1 MPHDRAQRPNQ
12 GNDADRGGDPS
23 GGAGGLPNDRG
34 HGNHQ
39 QMGGSLP
46 DIRAQGGG
54 TYFLGRY
61 RIVDEIGI
69 GGMASVH
76 LARMDGPG
84 GFQKWV
90 AIKKIHPHLV
100 EDESFVQMFLDEA
113 RVAARISHPNVATV
127 FDLGKQ
133 DDTYWIAME
142 YLHGEPLREVM
153 RRTEELG
160 TAMPPEIA
168 CRVIADAAEGLHS
181 AHELLGKNGEKL
193 GLVHRDVTPH
203 NLFVTYDGVTKVVD
217 FGIAK
222 FSSRMSHTRAGT
234 LKGKL
239 AYMSPEQ
246 VHGEGIDRRTDIFA
260 LGVVLWELTT
270 GQRLF
275 RMESDLDTLAKVQE
289 CNVARP
295 STLIRGYPVDLEKI
309 VMKALAKNRGERF
322 RTARELSRALQSL
335 LMRRGLFIASDEVAA
350 YTQSI
355 FNDRIQKREAHLRW
369 AAEVTSTINV
379 DQLLSKPKLGPEFT
393 SSDVQAQK
401 GGVRPAA
408 GAPAAPITGP
418 MAEPEDHAATQSP
431 GDLRGYQQSVPD
443 DLKETGPVVAQAR
456 ANAHAQAFAPAPN
469 APRSAATER
478 GRPDP
483 SRGPPRPAAG
493 MPMTQQSPA
502 YQPQPGYAQQSQP
515 SQEQDDHP
523 ADGDGPT
530 IQALPP
536 MVDMPLGPSLGPS
549 LREPMRSEPPTLME
563 GSVPSSQN
571 DGPTMMASPDARAVM
586 IAESASDQVE
596 VLEPEFD
603 EEDQDATMVAN
614 TRTEGNPLQAPPTF
628 PQVSPAAGRSNPL
641 SQNASSQGPGP
652 NQQRPPPQRFG
663 QTAALGQ
670 VPPMLNPLGYPQ
682 QHQQQQPPQRPE
694 LSLSET
700 LGMPQNAYP
709 GYDRPQG
716 GDGASAMQGM
726 QGSPNDYNR
735 AINERPQQQQHEIV
749 PRSGQHPTGQSG
761 EFIPR
766 HSPRMAPTMNRMG
779 APAYDNRTMTAQRY
793 KRRPPMWVVAA
804 LSCSIALLI
813 AGVVI
818 AVISSTN
825 APSAPKAAGPAG
837 APTTISPAGPTGP
850 AGVGGA
856 PGGPF
861 SSARAAF
868 NGVVNQP
875 GSSITPP
882 AAVTAPPAMTAAA
895 TESAPPV
902 AAPTPAAV
910 TVAVAAATPPVAAP
924 PPVVA
929 PPPPPAVAAVA
940 AAPPPAT
947 RPVAAPP
954 VAAPVAA
961 PKPPKPAALG
971 ALTVVCMPKCD
982 QIIDNGASLGPGHI
996 FNRPVPSGRHV
1007 LQLSAPNGAKKNLVV
1022 EVAAEQTKEVRMSM
1036 DK

>member
-1 MPHDRAQRPNQ
+1 M
-12 GNDADRGGDPS
+12 
-23 GGAGGLPNDRG
+23 
-34 HGNHQ
+34 
-39 QMGGSLP
+39 P
-46 DIRAQGGG
+46 DIRNGG

-61 RIVDEIGI
+61 RVVDEIGI

-127 FDLGKQ
+127 FDLGKHE
-133 DDTYWIAME
+133 DTYWIAME

-168 CRVIADAAEGLHS
+168 CRVIADAAEGLHA

-289 CNVARP
+289 CNVPRP

-355 FNDRIQKREAHLRW
+355 FSDRIQKREAHLRW
-369 AAEVTSTINV
+369 AAEVTQTINV
-379 DQLLSKPKLGPEFT
+379 EQMLSKPKIGNEFT
-393 SSDVQAQK
+393 NSEVQPAGPTGAANKPPVLPAAGVPAPRPAAGMPISQPMGQMPPPGPQILPDDAKDTGASLTTQRGPQPVTTAPK
-401 GGVRPAA
+401 GRGPAPPRPAA
-408 GAPAAPITGP
+408 GAPATLPPPAT
-418 MAEPEDHAATQSP
+418 MASMGVEEEP
-431 GDLRGYQQSVPD
+431 
-443 DLKETGPVVAQAR
+443 
-456 ANAHAQAFAPAPN
+456 
-469 APRSAATER
+469 
-478 GRPDP
+478 
-483 SRGPPRPAAG
+483 
-493 MPMTQQSPA
+493 
-502 YQPQPGYAQQSQP
+502 
-515 SQEQDDHP
+515 HP

-530 IQALPP
+530 IQGG
-536 MVDMPLGPSLGPS
+536 PLMEEAYAARQAGL
-549 LREPMRSEPPTLME
+549 SEPPTLMQINPE
-563 GSVPSSQN
+563 DRPAPRRRANGSS
-571 DGPTMMASPDARAVM
+571 GAVQT
-586 IAESASDQVE
+586 ID
-596 VLEPEFD
+596 PEDF
-603 EEDQDATMVAN
+603 EEDQDETIVAN
-614 TRTEGNPLQAPPTF
+614 TREQAQQQNGSGAFPP
-628 PQVSPAAGRSNPL
+628 PPAAGRNVI
-641 SQNASSQGPGP
+641 PGP
-652 NQQRPPPQRFG
+652 QPAPSPPRPPPQRFA
-663 QTAALGQ
+663 QTAGIPQ
-670 VPPMLNPLGYPQ
+670 TSPLGGLP
-682 QHQQQQPPQRPE
+682 
-694 LSLSET
+694 
-700 LGMPQNAYP
+700 
-709 GYDRPQG
+709 
-716 GDGASAMQGM
+716 
-726 QGSPNDYNR
+726 
-735 AINERPQQQQHEIV
+735 PQQQQQGFAPQYTGEV
-749 PRSGQHPTGQSG
+749 PFADPMAQSQPLPMMGASTGDYGQQPDFSGSGAHGTFPRQVHPTGQSG

-766 HSPRMAPTMNRMG
+766 QGPSNRMQPTVPRMG
-779 APAYDNRTMTAQRY
+779 GHDNRTMTAQRF

-818 AVISSTN
+818 AIISTTSSPPPRQASDPRTTGTTATAGQVN
-825 APSAPKAAGPAG
+825 ASGPFTAARTAFNTVVTPPPPT
-837 APTTISPAGPTGP
+837 APTAPPTAMTP
-850 AGVGGA
+850 
-856 PGGPF
+856 
-861 SSARAAF
+861 
-868 NGVVNQP
+868 P
-875 GSSITPP
+875 GSVPP
-882 AAVTAPPAMTAAA
+882 IADPNGTANANANGAVTAPVVPPVVPPQPTTQPTAPATAQTAATRPTA
-895 TESAPPV
+895 TPTPV
-902 AAPTPAAV
+902 PVPVPTPAPTPSAK
-910 TVAVAAATPPVAAP
+910 
-924 PPVVA
+924 
-929 PPPPPAVAAVA
+929 
-940 AAPPPAT
+940 
-947 RPVAAPP
+947 
-954 VAAPVAA
+954 
-961 PKPPKPAALG
+961 KPGALG
-971 ALTVVCMPKCD
+971 AITVVCMPKCD
-982 QIIDNGASLGPGHI
+982 QIVDNGTPLGPGHI

-1007 LQLSAPNGAKKNLVV
+1007 LALSAPNGVKKTLTV
-1022 EVAAEQTKEVRMSM
+1022 EVLPENTREVRISM